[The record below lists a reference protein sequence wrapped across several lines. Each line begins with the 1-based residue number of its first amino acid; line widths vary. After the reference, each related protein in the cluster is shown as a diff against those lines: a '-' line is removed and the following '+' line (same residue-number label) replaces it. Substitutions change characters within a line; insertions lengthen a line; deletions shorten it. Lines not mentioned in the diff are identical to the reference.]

1 MIQVKAIAA
10 SWLRSFIAGALAVY
24 LATGETDPK
33 ALGAAGFAALAPV
46 IMRFLNP
53 NDPAY
58 GISKK

>member
-1 MIQVKAIAA
+1 MEQAKAVAA

-33 ALGAAGFAALAPV
+33 TLGAAGFAAIAPV

-53 NDPAY
+53 NDGAF